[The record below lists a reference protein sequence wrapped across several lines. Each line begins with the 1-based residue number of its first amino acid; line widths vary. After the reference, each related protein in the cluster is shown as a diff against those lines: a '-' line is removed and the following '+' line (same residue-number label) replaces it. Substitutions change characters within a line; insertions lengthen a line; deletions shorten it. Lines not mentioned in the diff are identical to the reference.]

1 MEYIFKMDYFYK
13 TDQCAIY
20 NRDNIE
26 VMQSLSNNY
35 IDLIYCDILYN
46 TGRKFDDFDDNLGT
60 TQDAIARYK
69 PRLVEMYRILKETGS
84 IYLHMDYRLVHYM
97 KVEMDKIFWENNF
110 QNHIVWCYKSGG
122 ATKQRFSR
130 KHNDILF
137 YSKSNNFIFN
147 YQQEKSYNRNFKPY
161 KFKGKDKF
169 WAFVVSLGWDKVE
182 LWNIGDNQY
191 VVPIP
196 LNKIEND
203 DYEEIIAD
211 LRSQLDKKSE
221 IIEFLIYKLMK
232 YQSQ

>member
-1 MEYIFKMDYFYK
+1 MRYTAENLKPVKASDI
-13 TDQCAIY
+13 
-20 NRDNIE
+20 RDNF
-26 VMQSLSNNY
+26 SN
-35 IDLIYCDILYN
+35 
-46 TGRKFDDFDDNLGT
+46 
-60 TQDAIARYK
+60 
-69 PRLVEMYRILKETGS
+69 
-84 IYLHMDYRLVHYM
+84 
-97 KVEMDKIFWENNF
+97 
-110 QNHIVWCYKSGG
+110 
-122 ATKQRFSR
+122 
-130 KHNDILF
+130 
-137 YSKSNNFIFN
+137 
-147 YQQEKSYNRNFKPY
+147 
-161 KFKGKDKF
+161 KDKF